1 MREPYNRPGTIAE
14 ENWSAR
20 IPADFKTR
28 HAEDVRRGRALDL
41 PRALAMALRAR
52 GIDAALASS
61 LEERAGPDPAAA
73 VLPSNA

>member
-1 MREPYNRPGTIAE
+1 MREPYNRPGTIAD

-28 HAEDVRRGRALDL
+28 YAEDARRGTALDL
-41 PRALAMALRAR
+41 PRALTMALRAR
-52 GIDAALASS
+52 AIAAPLASS

-73 VLPSNA
+73 VLVSRA